1 MKTYRQS
8 IQKHCKYGMKIS
20 VQSPSCEKIANIGC
34 KCQFFVWKICQIG
47 SKLSLVKEDQYQ
59 FKVIVKL
66 KQSSSG
72 QKKIKISSEIFLQNW
87 KQKPLCGK
95 LHIGSKYCR
104 KDISVRKSEEEDL
117 QWDKQNPDY
126 FEKEIVWSK

>member
-1 MKTYRQS
+1 MCGQGSQQKNMLNENLFVCLMKT
-8 IQKHCKYGMKIS
+8 KHYQFRVLRVKKLQILD
-20 VQSPSCEKIANIGC
+20 ANVSSLCI
-34 KCQFFVWKICQIG
+34 KICRIG
-47 SKLSLVKEDQYQ
+47 SKLSVVKEDQYQ

-117 QWDKQNPDY
+117 Q
-126 FEKEIVWSK
+126 